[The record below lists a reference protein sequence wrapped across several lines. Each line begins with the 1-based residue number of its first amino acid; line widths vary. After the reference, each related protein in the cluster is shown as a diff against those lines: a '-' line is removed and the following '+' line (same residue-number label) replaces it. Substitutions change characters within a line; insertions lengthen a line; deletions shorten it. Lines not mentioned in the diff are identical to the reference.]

1 MKTELSMP
9 YHHDINALLMVL
21 FWCRLLGARRCTA
34 PHRST
39 ECKSN
44 TQVTSVEYEFSI
56 QVHGYGPWN
65 KSCYNSK
72 RWSDPSTVTPSPG
85 WWDRK
90 VIFFLPEVIEGQ
102 CSLRML
108 LHFGMS
114 PLRGAIHL
122 VQPFWQSSTKHRLI
136 NMQCLPMLGIK
147 DFIIISQNELF
158 GVQL

>member
-1 MKTELSMP
+1 MP
-9 YHHDINALLMVL
+9 FWPFGFGAGYWVQEDVQLLTDQLNV
-21 FWCRLLGARRCTA
+21 R
-34 PHRST
+34 
-39 ECKSN
+39 
-44 TQVTSVEYEFSI
+44 VTSKWLSVEYEFSI
-56 QVHGYGPWN
+56 QVHGYGPRN

-72 RWSDPSTVTPSPG
+72 RWLDPSTMTPSLG

-114 PLRGAIHL
+114 PLRGATHL

-136 NMQCLPMLGIK
+136 NMHCLPMLGIK